1 MIDLRSDTVTKPTAE
16 MRDAMAHAEVGDDV
30 YGEDPSVNNLEKM
43 AAQKMGKEAGLF
55 VPSGT
60 MGNLIAVLTHCQ
72 RGDEIILGSKSHTFY
87 YEAGGVSALGGVMVH
102 TIPNQTNGTLDLDDI
117 RDAIRGNDVHFPT
130 TRLILLENTQNK
142 CGGVPISKYYTTQVT
157 EIAKQNKLSTH
168 MDGARIFNAAI
179 KFGIPVK
186 ELVENIDSVT
196 FCLSKGLSAPVG
208 SVLCGSQSFIHNAR
222 RIRKQLGGGMRQA
235 GILAAAGVV
244 ALETMINR
252 LDEDHSRA
260 KNLADGLSLLP
271 EINLWENSPQTNM
284 VFLDVALLTGNTI
297 QDLKAKLRDQKVL
310 VSHVSSSGLRLVTH
324 SGISDSDI
332 EETINAFKLAL
343 GLI

>member
-43 AAQKMGKEAGLF
+43 AAQKMGKDAGLF

-142 CGGVPISKYYTTQVT
+142 CGGIPISKYYTNQVT
-157 EIAKQNKLSTH
+157 GIAKQKKLSTH

-179 KFGIPVK
+179 KFGIAVK

-252 LDEDHSRA
+252 LEEDHSRA

-271 EINLWENSPQTNM
+271 EINLWDNSPQTNM
-284 VFLDVALLTGNTI
+284 VFLDVALRTGKTI
-297 QDLKAKLRDQKVL
+297 QDFKAKLQDQKVL

-324 SGISDSDI
+324 AGISDSDI
-332 EETINAFKLAL
+332 DETINAFKLAL